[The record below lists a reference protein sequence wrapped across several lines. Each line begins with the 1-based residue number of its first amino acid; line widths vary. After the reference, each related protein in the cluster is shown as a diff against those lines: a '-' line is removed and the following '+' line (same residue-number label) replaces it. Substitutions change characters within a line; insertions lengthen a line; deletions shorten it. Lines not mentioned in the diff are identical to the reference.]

1 MAEFKID
8 GRMKVKKLKE
18 LFKDEFQGT
27 LRVYNGPKIADD
39 NDTLAAIRG
48 NEGAK
53 GGSLV
58 CRSSRTVGKFIEDM
72 WNTFGIKVKIAS
84 PDDWVLALDG
94 ITLSKLK
101 DIPNNA
107 RKADMEALIAYKRDE
122 KIEGSDN
129 VETINESGNETKT
142 VTVRVEAT
150 AMMLRLC
157 VVKDPK
163 GLYNLYNS
171 DKDKLEE
178 LINNELGNE
187 DSKYFEENLYDWYI
201 MRCEDVD
208 NHDML
213 VTVISE
219 DKEETIYE
227 GVAGEFVIKHQ
238 LDLTDVE
245 PSEEYDKDELNLGYL
260 ANLIIEDEIFDE
272 YRNAVLSEEH
282 DMNVSMP
289 QFPLVRKQL
298 TGELY
303 HLNTSKKVYY
313 AGYRFIKDVCFD
325 YHIEIPKGETF
336 DFNNFKFLSDYYI
349 SPDFL
354 TSDEE
359 EWALEY
365 ALYGNKIIRGE
376 LVYDS
381 NAFGEPVHIF
391 MIEDKGYFNES
402 FSFKVDCI

>member
-18 LFKDEFQGT
+18 LFKDEYQGT
-27 LRVYNGPKIADD
+27 LRVYNGGKLADEEA
-39 NDTLAAIRG
+39 TLASIR
-48 NEGAK
+48 NNDGAK
-53 GGSLV
+53 GGTLT
-58 CRSSRTVGKFIEDM
+58 CRASRTVGKFIEDM
-72 WNTFGIKVKIAS
+72 WETFGIKIKVAS

-107 RKADMEALIAYKRDE
+107 KKSDMEALIAYKRGDKDSNE
-122 KIEGSDN
+122 NGI
-129 VETINESGNETKT
+129 INKNGDETKT
-142 VTVRVEAT
+142 VTVRVEAK

-157 VVKDPK
+157 VVKDEK
-163 GLYNLYNS
+163 TLNDLYSN
-171 DKDKLEE
+171 DKIKLEDI
-178 LINNELGNE
+178 INNELGSE

-201 MRCEDVD
+201 MRCTDVD
-208 NHDML
+208 NNDML
-213 VTVISE
+213 VTAISD

-227 GVAGEFVIKHQ
+227 GIAGNFIIKHRC
-238 LDLTDVE
+238 DLGDIE
-245 PSEEYDKDELNLGYL
+245 LSHEYD
-260 ANLIIEDEIFDE
+260 EDEINLGFLENLTVNDENFDE
-272 YRNAVLSEEH
+272 YRKAVINDE
-282 DMNVSMP
+282 DNNMT

-303 HLNTSKKVYY
+303 HLRTSKDVFY

-325 YHIEIPKGETF
+325 YHIEIPKDEVF
-336 DFNNFKFLSDYYI
+336 DFNKFKFFADYSV

-354 TSDEE
+354 TYDEE

-365 ALYGNKIIRGE
+365 ALYGNSVIRGE

-381 NAFGEPVHIF
+381 NALGEPIYMF
-391 MIEDKGYFNES
+391 MIEDRGSLNEV
-402 FSFKVDCI
+402 FSFKVDCE